1 MSSKKIVSPR
11 WKCQNYV
18 TLKQELRR
26 KNSVSVSSRQITD
39 PFAKEKEEE
48 LEELVKNNV
57 FEEARISEQVCQ
69 SALAAE
75 SLDMVKAIDRAVF
88 IMETI
93 QKMMKREQKIPI
105 VCLTDNKSLFE
116 ELQKTKDPEEKRF
129 VCALAPIRVLE
140 MILSV
145 NEIFVRRIA
154 SKEMTADILTK
165 KGVNPRVL
173 RYHLDSDE

>member
-1 MSSKKIVSPR
+1 MSIFK
-11 WKCQNYV
+11 
-18 TLKQELRR
+18 
-26 KNSVSVSSRQITD
+26 TD

-48 LEELVKNNV
+48 LEEWVKNNV

-105 VCLTDNKSLFE
+105 VCFTDNKSLFE
-116 ELQKTKDPEEKRF
+116 VLQKTKDPEEKRL
-129 VCALAPIRVLE
+129 VCALAPIRDAIE
-140 MILSV
+140 R
-145 NEIFVRRIA
+145 NGIFVRRIS
-154 SKEMTADILTK
+154 SKEMPAHSLTK
-165 KGVNPRVL
+165 KGVNNPRVL